1 MSVFVINLFTIIA
14 TIPALLWIAF
24 QVLLGKSSIQTGK
37 NRIGIATASS
47 SGHPVIWLHAASLGE
62 LTSIK
67 PFLLYLAQTRPDHRL
82 LITTNNPAALTAAE
96 AWTDLPTLL
105 QSAPIDLPFVLRRF
119 LNHWQPVAFINIESE
134 IWPNRFKAL
143 KQNNIP
149 SIMLNARVS
158 DKSTKRLGSFGV
170 KALGLDLFSHI
181 YAQNSASAENFKA
194 IGILEKR
201 VETIPNFK
209 SLVTLAPPDPKMLER
224 YDRANTF
231 LAASTH
237 EGEETLI
244 LNAFATLWHQN
255 PNLRLILVPRH
266 PNRVKAVEA
275 MCQNIGLN
283 VSIYGD
289 EQKPEAV
296 SLVDSLGSL
305 QRIYPLAA
313 VTFVGG
319 SLVPDIGGHTP
330 YEPIRAGSAIVS
342 GPFHHNFTEEYA
354 ALSASGGCLITPVA
368 ALAKSLS
375 DAAENTD
382 NLSQAAQN
390 TYPAAANPMD
400 LFAAVAQKVGL

>member
-1 MSVFVINLFTIIA
+1 MIA
-14 TIPALLWIAF
+14 TIPVLFWVVF
-24 QVLLGKSSIQTGK
+24 QVVLGKSSIQTGK
-37 NRIGIATASS
+37 NRLGLATETAK
-47 SGHPVIWLHAASLGE
+47 GHPVIWLHAASLGE

-67 PFLLYLAQTRPDHRL
+67 PFLLFLAQTRPDHRL
-82 LITTNNPAALTAAE
+82 LITTNNPTALAAAE
-96 AWTDLPTLL
+96 AWTDLPTIL
-105 QSAPIDLPFVLRRF
+105 QSAPVDLPFVLRRF

-134 IWPNRFKAL
+134 IWPNRFKTL
-143 KQNNIP
+143 KRKNIP
-149 SIMLNARVS
+149 SIMLNARIS
-158 DKSTKRLGSFGV
+158 AKSTKRLTAFGV
-170 KALGLDLFSHI
+170 EALGLSLFKHI
-181 YAQNSASAENFKA
+181 YAQNTASADNFRN
-194 IGILEKR
+194 IGVTTEQ

-237 EGEETLI
+237 EGEEALI
-244 LNAFATLWHQN
+244 LNAFATDWHQN

-275 MCQNIGLN
+275 ICQQIGLK

-289 EQKPEAV
+289 DQQPGVV

-319 SLVPDIGGHTP
+319 SLVPDVGGHTP

-342 GPFHHNFTEEYA
+342 GPFHHNFDEEYV

-368 ALAKSLS
+368 DLANTLR
-375 DAAENTD
+375 DAARNSDTMAR
-382 NLSQAAQN
+382 AAQN
-390 TYPAAANPMD
+390 TYPSAANPED